1 MQRTRKNIVLKAI
14 GLSLL
19 FTILAFFVVDNPKPN
34 TAIYLLIVGVVSFAA
49 VSIISLITSRAYKK
63 FLKES

>member
-1 MQRTRKNIVLKAI
+1 MQKTRKNTVLKAI

-19 FTILAFFVVDNPKPN
+19 FTIIAFLVVDNPKPN
-34 TAIYLLIVGVVSFAA
+34 TAVYLLVVGIASFAA
-49 VSIISLITSRAYKK
+49 VCVISLITSRAYKK

>member
-34 TAIYLLIVGVVSFAA
+34 TAIYLLIVGVV
-49 VSIISLITSRAYKK
+49 
-63 FLKES
+63 